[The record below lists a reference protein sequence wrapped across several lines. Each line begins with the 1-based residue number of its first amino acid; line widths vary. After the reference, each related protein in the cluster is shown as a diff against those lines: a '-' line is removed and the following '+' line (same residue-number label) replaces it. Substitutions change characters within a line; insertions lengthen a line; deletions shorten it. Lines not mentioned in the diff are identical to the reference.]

1 MTYDWD
7 YNISTVK
14 DADEFARFLVEELKV
29 EYNPGDDF
37 STYTDANG
45 DPLFDEFDADLYN
58 HISMDCFNVCDK
70 EDIDFMDLIY
80 AHEESL

>member
-1 MTYDWD
+1 MAYDWD
-7 YNISTVK
+7 YNISTVE

-45 DPLFDEFDADLYN
+45 ESLFDEFDADLYN
-58 HISMDCFNVCDK
+58 HISMDCFYVSDK
-70 EDIDFMDLIY
+70 EDIDFMELIY
-80 AHEESL
+80 AHEENL